1 MLRVNYAYEKG
12 VLFVRLFGVLD
23 SENIYLLI
31 SSLKRI
37 IGIGGII
44 YTVINL
50 ENVKILNSNYISM
63 ILEKMMDNK
72 IYLCGYKSSNCNG
85 YQFLRDETKVFKY
98 INF

>member
-50 ENVKILNSNYISM
+50 ENVKVLNSNYISM
-63 ILEKMMDNK
+63 ILEKMIDNK
-72 IYLCGYKSSNCNG
+72 IYLCGYKSSN
-85 YQFLRDETKVFKY
+85 F
-98 INF
+98 